1 MLDDASR
8 RALFSAPLITDEFK
22 PAAALVQAD
31 FAARSH
37 QGRASRE
44 NDDHYL
50 VLRLGRYE
58 ETLFT
63 SLSSRDVPS
72 RFDEYGYA
80 AVVADGIG
88 GGGAGAMAAR
98 LAISTLTDLH
108 RRTGHWDMRI
118 EPEIASEIVNRSE
131 WLYHRTHEAVLRW
144 YRAHLDVGRMA
155 ATLTGMYSAGR
166 DLFVANVG
174 HSRCYLFRGGRLSQL
189 TRDDTLRERLSI
201 GSYPTPIGQGL
212 EDPPH
217 VLTDAIGAD
226 GAGPRVIVEHFL
238 LEDDDAI
245 LLCTNG
251 LTDVASEDTIAD
263 ILASKR
269 TPDEQSKLL
278 VETALA
284 NGGTDNVTV
293 VVASYRFLETLE
305 PGW

>member
-1 MLDDASR
+1 MLDDTNR
-8 RALFSAPLITDEFK
+8 RALFSAPLGTDEFT
-22 PAAALVQAD
+22 PASALVQAD
-31 FAARSH
+31 VAARSH
-37 QGRASRE
+37 QGRSASE

-63 SLSSRDVPS
+63 SLSSRDVPQ
-72 RFDEYGYA
+72 RLNEYAYA

-98 LAISTLTDLH
+98 LAISTLADLQ
-108 RRTGHWDMRI
+108 RRTGQWDMRI
-118 EPEIASEIVNRSE
+118 EPDVASEIVNRSR
-131 WLYHRTHEAVLRW
+131 WLYIRTHETVLDW

-155 ATLTGMYSAGR
+155 ATLTGVYSAGS

-174 HSRCYLFRGGRLSQL
+174 HSRCYLLRRGRLQQL
-189 TRDDTLRERLSI
+189 TRDQTLRVRLST
-201 GSYPTPIGQGL
+201 GAYPTPVGQGL

-217 VLTDAIGAD
+217 VLTDSIGAD
-226 GAGPRVIVEHFL
+226 GDGPDVIVEHFR
-238 LEDDDAI
+238 LEDDDTV

-251 LTDVASEDTIAD
+251 LTDVAADDTIAD

-269 TPDEQSKLL
+269 TAHEHAELL

-293 VVASYRFLETLE
+293 VVASYHFLEMLDPT
-305 PGW
+305 W